1 MRTICR
7 RVSGTTCKTL
17 IRRQRARLAVHYER
31 PCLQEQE
38 AGAYAGGL
46 SSAGPGLNEASCRQ
60 VLCRKW
66 SVSVAIGEQRLYTGK
81 SITTGWRQFRRW
93 LLRLTLG
100 HKENSDHL
108 EGSLGHSQTEG
119 PRERKKKLPTLM
131 MNHLNKGLT
140 RKKEGEKRE
149 NSKAKAHQKNI
160 ATEHMKILTR
170 KLRKH
175 SEETSGK
182 RWKW

>member
-1 MRTICR
+1 M
-7 RVSGTTCKTL
+7 
-17 IRRQRARLAVHYER
+17 
-31 PCLQEQE
+31 
-38 AGAYAGGL
+38 
-46 SSAGPGLNEASCRQ
+46 
-60 VLCRKW
+60 
-66 SVSVAIGEQRLYTGK
+66 AIGEQRLYTGK
-81 SITTGWRQFRRW
+81 SITTGWRQFRLR

-119 PRERKKKLPTLM
+119 PRERKKKLPALM
-131 MNHLNKGLT
+131 MNHLNKDLT

-149 NSKAKAHQKNI
+149 NNSKAKAHQKNI

-182 RWKW
+182 RWK